1 MSFAIQ
7 CLQENIIGAGGYVD
21 EIEIYN
27 RIKCDQSIIFEAF
40 GELIHN
46 SLLSKEYYEN
56 KGHKV
61 LGRFIGNTNSFEI
74 NPKVK
79 NDKYETSYFIEFKK
93 TICVENK
100 KYILKLFNQIFV
112 GDYEASLEHANKLK
126 EILSKEPD
134 FPTIEYTIVEHKN
147 KERNKK

>member
-7 CLQENIIGAGGYVD
+7 CLQESIIGAGGYVD

-46 SLLSKEYYEN
+46 GLLSKEYYEN

-61 LGRFIGNTNSFEI
+61 LGRFVGNTNSFEI
-74 NPKVK
+74 NPEVK
-79 NDKYETSYFIEFKK
+79 NDNYSRSYLLTFTQAQIYEGNKYSFKAL
-93 TICVENK
+93 E
-100 KYILKLFNQIFV
+100 QIFV
-112 GDYEASLEHANKLK
+112 GSYKAALNHAR
-126 EILSKEPD
+126 EIKSILATDKDFQKSIFQIRKQKMHLSK
-134 FPTIEYTIVEHKN
+134 
-147 KERNKK
+147 